1 MLNCNQSTVSLLV
14 FIGGSQSLRSSF
26 QATFGLLGLS
36 LMMKEGKH
44 TSARAKCKRGF
55 A

>member
-1 MLNCNQSTVSLLV
+1 MFHYNQSTVCLLV

-36 LMMKEGKH
+36 LMRKEGKH
-44 TSARAKCKRGF
+44 TSVRAKYKKGF